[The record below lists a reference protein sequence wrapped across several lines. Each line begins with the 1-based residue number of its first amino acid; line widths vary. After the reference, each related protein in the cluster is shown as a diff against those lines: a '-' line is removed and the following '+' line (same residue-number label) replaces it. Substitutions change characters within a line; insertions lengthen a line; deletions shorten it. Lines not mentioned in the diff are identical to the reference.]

1 VTTLKHKNQQ
11 LISLIKV
18 DVVVCLRPEWL
29 QNRFY
34 NNLPEKDLCR
44 STKT

>member
-1 VTTLKHKNQQ
+1 MATIKHKDHL
-11 LISLIKV
+11 LISLIQV

-29 QNRFY
+29 QDRFY
-34 NNLPEKDLCR
+34 NLPEKDLCR